1 MLLLKQCSDH
11 IIQKKYDNHWGW
23 SIIDKKCAL
32 RTYML
37 WKSKNYKYDVK
48 CDDQQQY
55 KAIPEAAM
63 VSTNDGLTEKIT
75 TYVKKIENSNK
86 PSTQKYLNQFS

>member
-1 MLLLKQCSDH
+1 
-11 IIQKKYDNHWGW
+11 
-23 SIIDKKCAL
+23 
-32 RTYML
+32 ML

-75 TYVKKIENSNK
+75 TYVKKNRK
-86 PSTQKYLNQFS
+86 FK